1 MKKNRKLILEDGS
14 VYEGYGFGDD
24 SERVLELVFNTSMVG
39 YQEIISDPSYT
50 DQAVVMTYPIIGNY
64 GINEEDYESQ
74 TPTIG
79 GLVVREYND
88 DPSNFRCSHTLNEV
102 MIKYEIVGICG
113 VDTRQIT
120 RKLRDKGSMK
130 AMITDIEVNN
140 DEALGILNMVELSHN
155 AVSRVTSKSIWKAD
169 MVSPIPRPSLLAE
182 RKLHVVAIDC
192 GMKQNI
198 LRSLLGKGLKVTVV
212 PYDTDVETIEALKP
226 DGIFISNGPGDP
238 EDAVPVIEAI
248 RELKGRYPI
257 FGICLGHQILSL
269 AYGARTYKLKFGHRG
284 GNHPVKNLNTGK
296 IEITSQ
302 NHSYAVDADSIAST
316 SLEVTHINLLDN
328 TIEGVCCTRDR
339 AFGVQYHPES
349 CPGPQDSDYLFGQFI
364 DNMKRGCVNNA

>member
-50 DQAVVMTYPIIGNY
+50 DQAVVMTYPLIGNY

-102 MIKYEIVGICG
+102 MIKYEIVGIYG

-226 DGIFISNGPGDP
+226 DGIFIANGPGDP

>member
-50 DQAVVMTYPIIGNY
+50 DQAVVMTYPLIGNY

-169 MVSPIPRPSLLAE
+169 MVSPIPKPSLLAE

-238 EDAVPVIEAI
+238 EDAVPVIEAV

>member
-1 MKKNRKLILEDGS
+1 MEKNRKLILEDGS

-50 DQAVVMTYPIIGNY
+50 DQAVVMTYPLIGNY

-74 TPTIG
+74 NPTIG

-88 DPSNFRCSHTLNEV
+88 DPSNFRSSHTLNEV
-102 MIKYEIVGICG
+102 MIKYEIVGIYG

-130 AMITDIEVNN
+130 AMITDIEFIN

-238 EDAVPVIEAI
+238 EDAVPVIEAV

-316 SLEVTHINLLDN
+316 SLEITHINLLDN

-349 CPGPQDSDYLFGQFI
+349 CPGPQDSDYLFDQFI

>member
-50 DQAVVMTYPIIGNY
+50 DQAVVMTYPLIGNY

-88 DPSNFRCSHTLNEV
+88 NPSNFRCSHTLNEV
-102 MIKYEIVGICG
+102 MIKYEIVGIYG